1 MFVQSMKFIETHSGR
16 NDSVFIFGQE
26 SNPDT
31 WKMAK
36 INMVIRGIEANLG
49 AYPKDTFAKD
59 LQALSR
65 CEFIMAPLQPV
76 ELGRKIWWMPR
87 VHSSLDSEFN

>member
-16 NDSVFIFGQE
+16 NDNIFIFGQE

-65 CEFIMAPLQPV
+65 CEFIMAPSACRTGA
-76 ELGRKIWWMPR
+76 EKSGG
-87 VHSSLDSEFN
+87 

>member
-1 MFVQSMKFIETHSGR
+1 
-16 NDSVFIFGQE
+16 
-26 SNPDT
+26 
-31 WKMAK
+31 MAE

-65 CEFIMAPLQPV
+65 CEFIMAPFSLSN
-76 ELGRKIWWMPR
+76 LGRKI
-87 VHSSLDSEFN
+87 

>member
-1 MFVQSMKFIETHSGR
+1 
-16 NDSVFIFGQE
+16 
-26 SNPDT
+26 
-31 WKMAK
+31 MAK

-65 CEFIMAPLQPV
+65 CEFIMAPFSLSNWAEKSGGCPAFTPH
-76 ELGRKIWWMPR
+76 LIRKSIDR
-87 VHSSLDSEFN
+87 YFTT

>member
-1 MFVQSMKFIETHSGR
+1 MV
-16 NDSVFIFGQE
+16 
-26 SNPDT
+26 
-31 WKMAK
+31 K

-65 CEFIMAPLQPV
+65 CEFIMASSACRT
-76 ELGRKIWWMPR
+76 ENRKIWWMTR
-87 VHSSLDSEFN
+87 VHSLLDSEIN

>member
-16 NDSVFIFGQE
+16 NDNVSIFGQE

-65 CEFIMAPLQPV
+65 CGFIMATFSLANW
-76 ELGRKIWWMPR
+76 GRKIWWMPR
-87 VHSSLDSEFN
+87 VHSSLDSEIN

>member
-1 MFVQSMKFIETHSGR
+1 MV
-16 NDSVFIFGQE
+16 
-26 SNPDT
+26 
-31 WKMAK
+31 K

-65 CEFIMAPLQPV
+65 CEFIMA
-76 ELGRKIWWMPR
+76 
-87 VHSSLDSEFN
+87 SSACRTGAEKSAG